1 MAQGR
6 GSISVCSPT
15 VIARVSAASIP
26 AGGRSRGTMHR
37 HTMGSV
43 LTDAS
48 TRLLAEAEAMTS
60 DQPTQPLFEA
70 TGAFLDALP
79 TAAWIV
85 PASILDA
92 LRTLPPIGAA
102 WIAIT
107 LGSAVERGLPPKAS
121 ATAVVGLMRRWL
133 DSMQPDEDGDRAL
146 PAAVVGPFRW
156 LGQSVVAHLARE
168 PDLRGR
174 LAADADLLE
183 RLVRASEQTPGAQWV
198 HELLM
203 RRSGELVVLH
213 VETRKGLLLRYENV
227 GRVFQL
233 FTLVQGAIGTR
244 LPGGREPDEELVD
257 AAMGE
262 GYTSHADSA
271 WWHYQ
276 DYTATERHFMS
287 SLWAE
292 WSVSDIPKLD
302 GVCVLVL
309 WPPILGGRHWGSDFF
324 GPALEAAPARVI
336 LERELDAAEAAAWFA
351 RLGIA
356 AGPAV

>member
-1 MAQGR
+1 
-6 GSISVCSPT
+6 
-15 VIARVSAASIP
+15 
-26 AGGRSRGTMHR
+26 
-37 HTMGSV
+37 MGSA
-43 LTDAS
+43 LTDAC

-60 DQPTQPLFEA
+60 VQPTPSLIEA
-70 TGAFLDALP
+70 TGELLAALP
-79 TAAWIV
+79 TAVWIV

-133 DSMQPDEDGDRAL
+133 DSMQPDEDGENEL
-146 PAAVVGPFRW
+146 PPDVVEPFGW

-174 LAADADLLE
+174 LAAEADLLE
-183 RLVRASEQTPGAQWV
+183 RLVQASGQTPGALWV
-198 HELLM
+198 HELLL

-213 VETRKGLLLRYENV
+213 VEARRGLVLRYENV

-262 GYTSHADSA
+262 GQTSHGDSA

-276 DYTATERHFMS
+276 DHSAKERHFMS

-292 WSVSDIPKLD
+292 WSVADIPELD
-302 GVCVLVL
+302 GARVLVL

-324 GPALEAAPARVI
+324 GPALEAAPSRVT
-336 LERELDAAEAAAWFA
+336 LERELDAAEAAAWFG

-356 AGPAV
+356 AGPVG